1 MATIKVH
8 DGATVWSVPLFG
20 EIVSRSN
27 SIDVTVMQALARV
40 GDTNLMVSFD
50 ESDREALEA
59 VEEKQFEILSIEL
72 GKAVKSN
79 KDLLDLLLPKP
90 VVKVEPKKSILPK
103 VKKAAPKAKKSEL
116 SE

>member
-1 MATIKVH
+1 LATIKVH
-8 DGATVWSVPLFG
+8 EQANVWSVPLFG
-20 EIVSRSN
+20 EVVSRNNAINAS
-27 SIDVTVMQALARV
+27 VMQALSRA
-40 GDTNLMVSFD
+40 GDRNLMVSFD

-59 VEEKQFEILSIEL
+59 IEGKQLEMISIEL
-72 GKAVKSN
+72 GQPVTSN

-103 VKKAAPKAKKSEL
+103 VKKVAPKVKKSEL